1 MYPVKTPDTN
11 AVFVLEGCGDLP
23 ATKCHDVN
31 GVPHIQTCW
40 ALTPQELETIAKT
53 GRLYV
58 LVMGT
63 GVPPLSLSVESM
75 LEKEGES

>member
-1 MYPVKTPDTN
+1 MRNKTTQ
-11 AVFVLEGCGDLP
+11 P
-23 ATKCHDVN
+23 AIVRIHR
-31 GVPHIQTCW
+31 PE
-40 ALTPQELETIAKT
+40 LTPEERETIAKT

-63 GVPPLSLSVESM
+63 GVPPLSLSAESM